1 MRNTF
6 AAGVVKLPERNRG
19 QNDRSP
25 ITQHPS
31 VDTLGKAAEK
41 TLRNQAIQNMPWRES
56 IKNQHDARKADN
68 LWRSRR
74 VVESPQGRLVDVD
87 GTTYLNFCSNDYL
100 GLANHPDLS
109 AAAIEATKNRGTGSG
124 ASHLVC
130 GHMDQHHRLENEAAE
145 FVGAEKAIV
154 FSTGYMANLAIPQTF
169 LGKDDLL
176 LEDRLNHASL
186 IDAGRYCDASMKRY
200 PHLDVDTLEEKLA
213 KSRAPRKMVF
223 TDGVFSMDG
232 DTAAVS
238 RLQSICQQH
247 DAMLVV
253 DDAHGFGV
261 LGANGTGVLELAG
274 VRPSGNVLM
283 VGTFGKSVGSFG
295 AFVAGD
301 AVYIESLVQFARTY
315 IYTTA
320 LPPSVIAATRAAI
333 KIIQTQPQRRKK
345 LAENVQLFRS
355 QVEST
360 GLNLLKSDTPIQP
373 IVLGDSDC
381 ALAASGLLKG
391 NGICVSA
398 IRPPTVP
405 VGSARLRITL
415 TAEHTDEDI
424 GKLTSILASS
434 EMQECLAARSSQ

>member
-154 FSTGYMANLAIPQTF
+154 FSTGYMANLAIPQTI
-169 LGKDDLL
+169 LG
-176 LEDRLNHASL
+176 
-186 IDAGRYCDASMKRY
+186 
-200 PHLDVDTLEEKLA
+200 
-213 KSRAPRKMVF
+213 
-223 TDGVFSMDG
+223 
-232 DTAAVS
+232 
-238 RLQSICQQH
+238 
-247 DAMLVV
+247 
-253 DDAHGFGV
+253 
-261 LGANGTGVLELAG
+261 
-274 VRPSGNVLM
+274 
-283 VGTFGKSVGSFG
+283 
-295 AFVAGD
+295 
-301 AVYIESLVQFARTY
+301 
-315 IYTTA
+315 
-320 LPPSVIAATRAAI
+320 
-333 KIIQTQPQRRKK
+333 
-345 LAENVQLFRS
+345 
-355 QVEST
+355 
-360 GLNLLKSDTPIQP
+360 
-373 IVLGDSDC
+373 
-381 ALAASGLLKG
+381 
-391 NGICVSA
+391 
-398 IRPPTVP
+398 
-405 VGSARLRITL
+405 
-415 TAEHTDEDI
+415 
-424 GKLTSILASS
+424 
-434 EMQECLAARSSQ
+434 

>member
-1 MRNTF
+1 
-6 AAGVVKLPERNRG
+6 
-19 QNDRSP
+19 
-25 ITQHPS
+25 
-31 VDTLGKAAEK
+31 
-41 TLRNQAIQNMPWRES
+41 
-56 IKNQHDARKADN
+56 
-68 LWRSRR
+68 
-74 VVESPQGRLVDVD
+74 
-87 GTTYLNFCSNDYL
+87 
-100 GLANHPDLS
+100 
-109 AAAIEATKNRGTGSG
+109 
-124 ASHLVC
+124 
-130 GHMDQHHRLENEAAE
+130 MDQHHRLENEAAE